1 MIRLHH
7 ALNRS
12 VAVICSLTYAVII
25 GRSIFPHFTVEAL
38 TFFLICQAATVSKS
52 GSDMQ
57 SHRLDLIYKYLEL
70 SLLLVQELIHLRSDG
85 VSHHVNLIS
94 ERSGVCKTT
103 PLQIMQRVR

>member
-7 ALNRS
+7 ALNRI

-25 GRSIFPHFTVEAL
+25 GRSIFRHFTVEAL

-70 SLLLVQELIHLRSDG
+70 SLLLVQELIHIRSD
-85 VSHHVNLIS
+85 SIAHRVNLIS
-94 ERSGVCKTT
+94 ERSGISKATS
-103 PLQIMQRVR
+103 LQVLQ